1 LFDFSIG
8 GKTVFIPSKSYFRVG
23 LKLTQAD
30 GTTQPVLADDVAFA
44 NGACGNLFDNVYFYA
59 GGQNVSSITNYCGQ
73 AHSAGYRLRK
83 SGAWLNTIGKD
94 AWGINSSFDLRH
106 QLVSSDS
113 THLAGNASDDLAQYP
128 ENNDPDENVV
138 YVLFQPPIGIMEHS
152 KPMASGDYRF
162 QFNPNSSYKKACVE
176 SVVAAQIPGTDY
188 EFAVESMELYI
199 CTEMM
204 DVSPSGTDSLNLMEH
219 QVQSKTLGAAGDKNF
234 DFTIPPSTKAISV
247 FVQSGDAGKNTLV
260 PSSNFRCK
268 ANEEK
273 TLSSIQLTYANIT
286 KPPTRWSS
294 EYNIATGVKKLQQR
308 YLDTQIESSQAFSSG
323 GCQTI
328 QQWLDDGVLL
338 HYSWIRDANDRSTQL
353 QLQVDY
359 SSAEADSNIF
369 VIAHYTRSVDI
380 EVTNGYVSQVT
391 SVTI

>member
-8 GKTVFIPSKSYFRVG
+8 GKTVWIASKSYFRVG
-23 LKLTQAD
+23 LKLTKAD
-30 GTTQPVLADDVAFA
+30 GTTQPELADDVAFA
-44 NGACGNLFDNVYFYA
+44 NGVCGNLFDNVYFYA
-59 GGQNVSSITNYCGQ
+59 GGQNVSSITNYCGH

-94 AWGINSSFDLRH
+94 AWGINSSFDLRR

-113 THLAGNASDDLAQYP
+113 TFLSGGADDDLANYP
-128 ENNDPDENVV
+128 QNNDTNENVV

-162 QFNPNSSYKKACVE
+162 QFNPNSSYKRSCVE
-176 SVVAAQIPGTDY
+176 SSVDSKIPGTDY
-188 EFAVESMELYI
+188 EFEVESMELYI

-219 QVQSKTLGAAGDKNF
+219 QVQSKPLGTAGDKNF
-234 DFTIPPSTKAISV
+234 DFTIPPSTKAISL

-260 PSSNFRCK
+260 PQSSFKCK
-268 ANEEK
+268 AGEEK
-273 TLSSIQLTYANIT
+273 SLRSLQLSYANIT
-286 KPPTRWSS
+286 RPPTRWNS
-294 EYNIATGVKKLQQR
+294 EYSTTSGVKRLQQR

-338 HYSWIRDANDRSTQL
+338 HYSWIRDSNDRSTQL
-353 QLQVDY
+353 QVQIDY
-359 SSAEADSNIF
+359 NEAEANSNIF

-380 EVTNGYVSQVT
+380 EVNNGYVSQVT
-391 SVTI
+391 SITI